1 MRIHPPWRSRDRP
14 PAQERS
20 RPGVGEFRDSLSAGL
35 PDHGARAGHHSGND
49 RLHAQARC
57 EGDPWLQQRTR
68 PEARASRG
76 VGGICRSQQIR
87 EVKFPVRRR
96 VINRMGRRRIG
107 LISLTVLAALIGAPS
122 PSMAITGTVRV
133 TVAKGGFIVGAGG
146 GKGILTFRHRNY
158 PFTVQGLSVGL
169 TAGASINKLV
179 GRAEYIN
186 ELSDFAGT
194 YNVVGAGGALIGGVG
209 GVQLRNGKGVTITL
223 QGPKGGLELS
233 ANVTKVVISL
243 DQSRS
248 TPD

>member
-1 MRIHPPWRSRDRP
+1 MT
-14 PAQERS
+14 
-20 RPGVGEFRDSLSAGL
+20 
-35 PDHGARAGHHSGND
+35 N
-49 RLHAQARC
+49 C
-57 EGDPWLQQRTR
+57 
-68 PEARASRG
+68 
-76 VGGICRSQQIR
+76 
-87 EVKFPVRRR
+87 
-96 VINRMGRRRIG
+96 MGRCRIG
-107 LISLTVLAALIGAPS
+107 WIGLAVLAASIGAAT
-122 PSMAITGTVRV
+122 PSMAVTGAVRV
-133 TVAKGGFIVGAGG
+133 TVAKAGFIVGAGG
-146 GKGILTFRHRNY
+146 GKGTLTFRHRNY
-158 PFTVQGLSVGL
+158 PFTVQGLSLGI